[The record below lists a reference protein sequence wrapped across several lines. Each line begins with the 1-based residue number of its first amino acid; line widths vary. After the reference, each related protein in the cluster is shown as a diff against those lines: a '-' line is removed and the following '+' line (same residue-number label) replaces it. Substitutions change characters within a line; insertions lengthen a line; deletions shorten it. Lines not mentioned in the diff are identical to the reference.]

1 MKVRTDA
8 KRDAILKIA
17 SEVFLEMGY
26 ERTSMAAIS
35 ARVGGSKATL
45 YGYFPSKEA
54 IFLTLARQFGAE
66 HIDPALE
73 ELTTSKEDDLP
84 RLLQRFGERLLVF
97 LASPTAMSAY
107 RLVLA
112 EAGHSEVGRLFFE
125 AGQQQGEQAM
135 SAYLQSVMDRG
146 LLRQADPLVAARH
159 FGALMHSEIDHR
171 YFYRENP
178 PLTPEQVRD
187 TVARAVQV
195 FMGGYGPG

>member
-8 KRDAILKIA
+8 KRDAILQIA
-17 SEVFLEMGY
+17 SEVFREMGY
-26 ERTSMAAIS
+26 ERASMAAIA

-73 ELTTSKEDDLP
+73 ELTTSQDDDLP
-84 RLLQRFGERLLVF
+84 GLLQHFGERLLVF
-97 LASPTAMSAY
+97 LASTTAMSSY

-135 SAYLQSVMDRG
+135 AAYLQSVMDRG

-159 FGALMHSEIDHR
+159 FGALVHSEIDHR

-178 PLTPEQVRD
+178 ELTPEQITG
-187 TVARAVQV
+187 TVERAVQV
-195 FMGGYGPG
+195 FMGGYKPG